1 MKQVAESEILK
12 EAQAEAKRREY
23 ASPKATQEEV
33 TETMEKNSGKRMPR
47 AFENLDDFAHALKQD
62 PDFGPATVYH
72 RYIPPVEAE
81 YGEAPALQPEI
92 ASILHEFGIHRLFK
106 HQIQALEHIRGGQ
119 NLLVATPTASGKS
132 LIYNIAVVEALLK
145 QGGKKSLY
153 LFPLKA
159 LEQDQLKNLS
169 AMFRGIKAQKISAKI
184 YDGDTSAYRR
194 KQIRSQIPDILVTN
208 PDMLHSAILAYHRN
222 WEKLLENLSFVVLD
236 EVHTYRGIFGSHMN
250 QVIRRLKRV
259 CRLYG
264 SNPQFILLSATVSN
278 PKIFGE
284 SLIGEPIEVVDE
296 SGSPRSGQH
305 FLFLNPES
313 SPNFSAARLFV
324 QCVQSGFRTIA
335 FTGSRKVTELL
346 HVWVSQLS
354 PGLREKISSY
364 RAGFMPE
371 ERRQI
376 EQKLARGDLLGVV
389 STSALEMG
397 IDIGY
402 LDVCI
407 LVGYPGTIMNT
418 WQRGGRVGRSGRE
431 SMIILIAKPDA
442 LDQYFMKHPSEL
454 FERSFE
460 AAVLDPHNPY
470 VVESHLPCAA
480 AETPLTLD
488 DARFWTKDLPQSLE
502 KLEVEGSLTR
512 TAEGKPTW
520 FSTDRRPHQ
529 KVNIRSTGE
538 TYTIFDA
545 RTGEAV
551 GTVDGIRAFKE
562 CHPGAVY
569 LHRARQHLVHRL
581 DLEKKDIIAQ
591 KSELHYFTRARSE
604 KETEIIKIHRSR
616 PKGRFL
622 VREGT
627 VKVTEWV
634 TGYEKRALPGQEL
647 LGVYPLELPPQTFET
662 VGFWMEIE
670 RPIHRFIEQK
680 GLHFMGGIHAIEHA
694 AIGIFPLFALCD
706 RNDIGGICYTH
717 HPQIDKSAIFIY
729 DGYPGGVGLAQHGFD
744 IVLELLQKTLDHLKT
759 CECEEGCPSCIHSP
773 KCGSGNKPLDKKA
786 AILILEFL
794 LGHLSLE
801 ACLEDKEELEA
812 ECPVDVMEPT
822 ETFPTRPRIVYLD
835 LETQRSAQ
843 EVGGW
848 QNSHLMG
855 VSVAV
860 IFDSLENRFFSF
872 VEDEIDALLA
882 HMDRADLV
890 VGFNIKRFD
899 YAVLGAYTPKDL
911 TTWHTFDILED
922 IFQRLGFRLGLDHLA
937 VETLSAS
944 KSADGLQALEWY
956 KQGQMEKLTDYCRND
971 VAITRDLFQFGL
983 QHGHL
988 VYRTKQDDQRVML
1001 RVDWNLDKLLK

>member
-1 MKQVAESEILK
+1 M
-12 EAQAEAKRREY
+12 
-23 ASPKATQEEV
+23 
-33 TETMEKNSGKRMPR
+33 NR
-47 AFENLDDFAHALKQD
+47 APENLAELADALKQD
-62 PDFGPATVYH
+62 SEFGPATVYH
-72 RYIPPVEAE
+72 RYIPPVEAL
-81 YGEAPALQPEI
+81 YGKDPLLNAEI
-92 ASILHEFGIHRLFK
+92 ASVLQHLGIEHLFK
-106 HQIQALEHIRGGQ
+106 HQVQALQHIRAGR

-132 LIYNIAVVEALLK
+132 LIYNVAVVEALLK
-145 QGGKKSLY
+145 HGGKKSLY

-159 LEQDQLKNLS
+159 LEQDQLKNLRS
-169 AMFRGIKAQKISAKI
+169 MIKGIKDKKITARI

-194 KQIRSQIPDILVTN
+194 KQIRTEMPDILVTN
-208 PDMLHSAILAYHRN
+208 PDMLHSAILAYHQN
-222 WEKLLENLSFVVLD
+222 WEKLFEQLSFVVLD

-250 QVIRRLKRV
+250 QVIRRLKRL
-259 CRLYG
+259 CLHYG

-278 PKIFGE
+278 PETFGE
-284 SLIGEPIEVVDE
+284 SLIGERVEVVNE
-296 SGSPRSGQH
+296 IGSPRSGQH
-305 FLFLNPES
+305 FLFLNPAS

-324 QCVQSGFRTIA
+324 QCIQSGFRTIA
-335 FTGSRKVTELL
+335 FTQSRKITELL

-371 ERRQI
+371 ERRHI
-376 EQKLARGDLLGVV
+376 ERKLANGDLLGVV

-407 LVGYPGTIMNT
+407 LVGYPGTMIDT
-418 WQRGGRVGRSGRE
+418 WQRGGRVGRSGRD

-442 LDQYFMKHPSEL
+442 LDQYFMKHPSDF

-460 AAVLDPHNPY
+460 AAILDPHNPY

-488 DARFWTKDLPQSLE
+488 DARFWTKDLPPRLE
-502 KLEVEGSLTR
+502 KLEIEGSLTR

-520 FSTDRRPHQ
+520 FPTSRHPHR

-545 RTGEAV
+545 HTGEAI

-569 LHRARQHLVHRL
+569 LHRAKQHLVHRL

-591 KSELHYFTRARSE
+591 KLDLKYFTRARSE
-604 KETEIIKIHRSR
+604 KETEIIKVHRSR
-616 PKGRFL
+616 PKGQFL

-647 LGVYPLELPPQTFET
+647 LGVFPLELPPQTFET
-662 VGFWMEIE
+662 VGFWVEIE
-670 RPIHRFIEQK
+670 KPIYRLIEEK

-717 HPQIDKSAIFIY
+717 HPQVGKSAIFIY
-729 DGYPGGVGLAQHGFD
+729 DGHPGGVGLAQHGFD
-744 IVLELLQKTLDHLKT
+744 IVLQLLQKTLDHLKN
-759 CECEEGCPSCIHSP
+759 CECEAGCPSCIHSP

-786 AILILEFL
+786 AIIILEFL
-794 LGHLSLE
+794 LGYIPLE
-801 ACLEDKEELEA
+801 QCVEA
-812 ECPVDVMEPT
+812 KDEMGMECPLPTAGPSAPT
-822 ETFPTRPRIVYLD
+822 EKKPRIVYLD
-835 LETQRSAQ
+835 LETQRSAEQ
-843 EVGGW
+843 VGGW
-848 QNSHLMG
+848 QNSYLMG
-855 VSVAV
+855 VSVAA
-860 IFDSLENRFFSF
+860 IFDSLENRFLTFA
-872 VEDEIDALLA
+872 EDEIDDLIVHLNK
-882 HMDRADLV
+882 ADLV

-899 YAVLGAYTPKDL
+899 YAVLGAYTGNDL
-911 TTWHTFDILED
+911 NELTTFDILED

-937 VETLSAS
+937 AETLKAG

-956 KQGQMEKLTDYCRND
+956 KQGEMEKLMDYCRND

-983 QHGHL
+983 NNGHL
-988 VYRTKQDDQRVML
+988 IYRTKQDDQRVML
-1001 RVDWNLDKLLK
+1001 RVDWNLEKLLR